1 MQTANDSVCL
11 FDHTSDG
18 DGRGYD
24 EQEIASVSV
33 TECGQCVTSVPRD
46 SVTLWPGTR
55 CHAVT
60 TVTGLRLGLQHLHS
74 SHVRTVSSPDIL
86 HSSADLNTAAAINY
100 RFMVP

>member
-11 FDHTSDG
+11 FDHTSEG

-46 SVTLWPGTR
+46 SVTL
-55 CHAVT
+55 
-60 TVTGLRLGLQHLHS
+60 
-74 SHVRTVSSPDIL
+74 
-86 HSSADLNTAAAINY
+86 
-100 RFMVP
+100 